1 MFHFFTAKQKNFI
14 YTSEMCPVMC
24 ELIKHTSIYMY
35 EWVKT
40 EAYGNWK
47 CVIYLCTYFCF
58 KLPWQQPITDLLLG
72 SHDLWHF
79 YYLIF
84 LSIFIESVVSVLF
97 YLVHNCLGMYGL
109 LVQVIRYLISIWV
122 HDCLRN
128 KHKAKSNY
136 KAVCSVDCTKKTKK
150 ELIKNESIKW
160 PYFEAYKLHSLPTL
174 QTFTPSPK
182 SPCILYSEGHIWSQY
197 WDQ

>member
-1 MFHFFTAKQKNFI
+1 MATTNHWFTAGV
-14 YTSEMCPVMC
+14 TWPVTF
-24 ELIKHTSIYMY
+24 LLSHLS
-35 EWVKT
+35 VDLH
-40 EAYGNWK
+40 WK
-47 CVIYLCTYFCF
+47 CCF
-58 KLPWQQPITDLLLG
+58 
-72 SHDLWHF
+72 S
-79 YYLIF
+79 
-84 LSIFIESVVSVLF
+84 FILF